1 MTDFNKGDFTQQG
14 VDGHVNAK
22 LRLNAKRYLDI
33 DLTSNEQA
41 SGCTI
46 SGHVY
51 DSLNDITYPIGSAP
65 SGNIEITENTAEGSP
80 LNIAQYATA
89 TVNVP
94 SSGGLD
100 NLKTTVTI
108 TNNVISEDSFNF
120 MDIIGGDSYAL
131 ISSDSDYYITLEP
144 IMTYAGETLAYGQ
157 SIEQDWYYNAKANP
171 FEVIFLKVDEAC
183 VNITAN
189 NMTRVENNGT
199 VGYMVTDMTANSS
212 FDIIVNSIPK

>member
-65 SGNIEITENTAEGSP
+65 SGNIEITENGS
-80 LNIAQYATA
+80 NINVAPYATA
-89 TVNVP
+89 TVNIAGGSNPPVCTVKLFDSEAEEEINFDHAILATTWMAGDIIIPVGGDVSMISLYVEMSGSYYPTYKYFNSSSPFSDSESTVFTDLVNISIIQMGTKYVPVIIDETKP
-94 SSGGLD
+94 SS
-100 NLKTTVTI
+100 
-108 TNNVISEDSFNF
+108 
-120 MDIIGGDSYAL
+120 
-131 ISSDSDYYITLEP
+131 
-144 IMTYAGETLAYGQ
+144 MTYNTK
-157 SIEQDWYYNAKANP
+157 N
-171 FEVIFLKVDEAC
+171 
-183 VNITAN
+183 T
-189 NMTRVENNGT
+189 
-199 VGYMVTDMTANSS
+199 
-212 FDIIVNSIPK
+212 PK

>member
-22 LRLNAKRYLDI
+22 LRLNAKRYVDI
-33 DLTSNEQA
+33 DLTSNEEA

-89 TVNVP
+89 TVNVAGGGGDTFPHCKAHAVNNNESELVVNGVLYDTGIFSYEITLQPNESVDILAFYYKEDNKVFLVPDPNSVPIALP
-94 SSGGLD
+94 SGWVTNLSNIQLNEVSGGLYE
-100 NLKTTVTI
+100 V
-108 TNNVISEDSFNF
+108 
-120 MDIIGGDSYAL
+120 
-131 ISSDSDYYITLEP
+131 
-144 IMTYAGETLAYGQ
+144 
-157 SIEQDWYYNAKANP
+157 
-171 FEVIFLKVDEAC
+171 EVIDP
-183 VNITAN
+183 T
-189 NMTRVENNGT
+189 TT
-199 VGYMVTDMTANSS
+199 SS
-212 FDIIVNSIPK
+212 CTIDARFFEPAQ